1 MTIYD
6 YINNKNENPYVMLQR
21 AKEDIINMC
30 NERQREKE
38 LEDRIVNRA
47 IERIM
52 FMVDTG
58 QAMGKVKELNDAIKS
73 IGK

>member
-1 MTIYD
+1 MTLYD
-6 YINNKNENPYVMLQR
+6 YINNKSDNPYEMLQKT
-21 AKEDIINMC
+21 KEDIINMC
-30 NERQREKE
+30 NERQKEKE
-38 LEDRIVNRA
+38 IEDRIVNRVVD
-47 IERIM
+47 RIM